1 MPFERRTGISGRG
14 SRRRFSR
21 RRERSLAE
29 SEKGNTMGDKGRGKH
44 SGKGK
49 KPKIPKMGHRPHEE
63 RQREA
68 LKSMV
73 PEPVKQL
80 FAERG

>member
-1 MPFERRTGISGRG
+1 
-14 SRRRFSR
+14 
-21 RRERSLAE
+21 
-29 SEKGNTMGDKGRGKH
+29 MGDKGRGKH